1 MEVIETIIK
10 NARIMANAEVDWSL
24 TAGPIW
30 LAGMAAIV
38 VVTMTVAAIQEV
50 RAGR

>member
-30 LAGMAAIV
+30 LAGMGLIAVVFGIAAV
-38 VVTMTVAAIQEV
+38 VQEA
-50 RAGR
+50 RSAR